1 MFDVSGTIHL
11 SSFVN
16 VSSHKTVDG
25 RGQRVK
31 ITGKGLRLKQSE
43 NVIICNLE
51 FEGGVGPDADAIQI
65 KPKSSTIWID
75 RCTLKNYYDGLIDI
89 TRESTDI
96 TVSRSVQI
104 SKLILAVNY
113 IRCVN

>member
-1 MFDVSGTIHL
+1 M
-11 SSFVN
+11 
-16 VSSHKTVDG
+16 
-25 RGQRVK
+25 K

-75 RCTLKNYYDGLIDI
+75 RCTLENYYDGLIDI